1 MRSGEVTDLSS
12 EKPHL
17 ERDVERE
24 MPLPSGSIAG
34 VTINSFGSQKV
45 SQGAVSAEASF
56 NPLNN
61 VCERWDEALAATG
74 GGDAQCSAWE
84 RTSHD
89 FPGQNRLRVVNL
101 TMPSMRKLERS
112 LDDGMATVL

>member
-1 MRSGEVTDLSS
+1 MHSGEVTDLSS
-12 EKPHL
+12 ERPGL

-34 VTINSFGSQKV
+34 VRINSFGSQKV

-84 RTSHD
+84 RCVVRSGGVYTVVV
-89 FPGQNRLRVVNL
+89 PGPKWKSWF
-101 TMPSMRKLERS
+101 TDWKKL
-112 LDDGMATVL
+112 AWVC